1 MRGNVY
7 IYNEVD
13 VYWSHFSQVQC
24 ELFLLKEAVK
34 KDEFAYYHLLSGMDF
49 PIKSQ
54 KYIHQFFE
62 ENAGKEF
69 VDYQGVFLKNTR
81 TLFWIELDIIIYLE
95 NIVDSLVIISL
106 IISFVP
112 LINRQ

>member
-54 KYIHQFFE
+54 KYIHQSSKKMRVKNLWITKVLFFE
-62 ENAGKEF
+62 KT
-69 VDYQGVFLKNTR
+69 QGRYFG
-81 TLFWIELDIIIYLE
+81 
-95 NIVDSLVIISL
+95 
-106 IISFVP
+106 
-112 LINRQ
+112 